1 MGEKRLCLPGEFL
14 LKVLLISMPDA
25 VSAFDGLVTFPNT
38 GLCSIAGNLTD
49 CEVRVLD
56 LVACR
61 HRVRSAVVD
70 QLNTFRPEIV
80 GLSAMTFQYVSAVK
94 VARIVREW
102 NPEVPIVLGGYH
114 GSLSCEEIV
123 SSPEAGLFDYFVR
136 GEGELSFAGLTEAL
150 RKGGSDF
157 SRVPGLSFRK
167 KGGVTHNPAGPLADL
182 GTLARPNRQAR
193 VFDDFRFFGVPFDC
207 LESSRGCVMNC
218 RFCSITEMY
227 GRSFRKFPLEMILAD
242 IDDLRRGGKQGIF
255 FVDDNITLDVRWLR
269 TLCEAIISEGLNDL
283 HYIMQASVDGVYSDL
298 TLPRL
303 LARAGFR
310 VVFLGIESGNQR
322 TLDTL
327 KKGYSASKTKAV
339 VSEFHDQ
346 GIVATGGFIVGN
358 PDDRPADIHDV
369 FRFAREIGLD
379 HVILQCLTPYPKTEI
394 RESLLQEGLI
404 TNTDQFEF
412 YNGFIANV
420 KTRHMSSLRLAREMV
435 KAGVKYYNDPRYI
448 QKSSLWRYAIS
459 SVLKFLLVNL
469 RFIASGWRNRMF
481 HSTHKF

>member
-1 MGEKRLCLPGEFL
+1 M
-14 LKVLLISMPDA
+14 KVLLISMPDA

-38 GLCSIAGNLTD
+38 GLCSIAGNLPNCD
-49 CEVRVLD
+49 VRVLD

-61 HRVRSAVVD
+61 KKVGSTVIE
-70 QLNTFRPEIV
+70 QLNTFRPELV
-80 GLSAMTFQYVSAVK
+80 GLSAMTFQYASAVK
-94 VARIVREW
+94 VARIVRDW
-102 NPEVPIVLGGYH
+102 NPEVPVVLGGYH
-114 GSLSCEEIV
+114 GSLSCEEIG
-123 SSPEAGLFDYFVR
+123 SSPEGRLFDYIVR
-136 GEGELSFAGLTEAL
+136 GEGELAFAGLTNAL
-150 RKGGSDF
+150 AKGDRDLST
-157 SRVPGLSFRK
+157 VPGLSFREN
-167 KGGVTHNPAGPLADL
+167 GGFHHNPVGPLADL

-193 VFDDFRFFGVPFDC
+193 VFDDFRFFGVPFDS
-207 LESSRGCVMNC
+207 LESTRGCTMNC

-227 GRSFRKFPLEMILAD
+227 GRSFRRFPLERILTE
-242 IDDLRRGGKQGIF
+242 IEDLRRRGKQGLF

-283 HYIMQASVDGVYSDL
+283 HYIMQASVNGVHSDL

-303 LARAGFR
+303 LAQAGFR
-310 VVFLGIESGNQR
+310 VVFLGIESGDQR

-339 VSEFHDQ
+339 VSELHGQ

-358 PDDRPADIHDV
+358 PDDRPEDIHDV
-369 FRFAREIGLD
+369 FRFASEIGLD

-394 RESLLQEGLI
+394 RETLKEEGLV
-404 TNTDQFEF
+404 TNLDRFEF

-481 HSTHKF
+481 HSTHRF